1 MATTAY
7 EILSNRQDRPDGLPW
22 IRVAVFAAA
31 ALVVLAAAQAGLIG
45 AAPSK
50 ALVPLA
56 DWLSAFIAWF
66 SDTFRGVFRAAS
78 VLLAWPIE
86 LFRAALQWL
95 PWPTLV
101 LTAAGVGYLAGGNRL
116 ALFCAFTFIYILV
129 TGLWEPTAVTL
140 ALIAVAVPLSAAIA
154 LLLGI
159 AGFRWPLVWRILQP
173 MLDLM
178 QTIPTLAYLL
188 PILALF
194 GIGPMVAVVAS
205 AIYAIPPMVRAV
217 MHGLQRV
224 PPEIV
229 ESGLM
234 SGSNRKQLLAWVLVP
249 SAMPTIL
256 LGLNQTIMAGLS
268 MIVIASMVGGVSDIG
283 IEVYQTMKQ
292 AKFGRSILAGLV
304 IALLAMTMDRVSR
317 GFAGRSGE
325 GRRPSKASASAVLAL
340 LAAIAASIIAAWAVP
355 AIWTYPEAWVLR
367 PAPLLDAALNQFT
380 VVSFPVT
387 SALKT
392 YTTYFVLLP
401 LKMGLPQAM
410 RPNIWGIE
418 MSAVVTYIYAS
429 AVVAGCLLLLLARR
443 WALALGLGV
452 LGVYYYFGTV
462 GTPWLFT
469 IAMLTGV
476 GWLVGGWRVAM
487 VALVGMLFILLT
499 GNWERAMVS
508 LELTAVGV
516 AISVL
521 VGTTI
526 GVWAALNDRV
536 SAIVRPICDTLQT
549 MPIFVFLI
557 PAVMVFL
564 VGEFTALVAI
574 VLYAIVPPI
583 RYGELGI
590 RNVPGE
596 LTEAARMM
604 GVTRRQMLW
613 QVQLPVALPEIALGV
628 NQTVMM
634 ALAMVVIASLVGA
647 PGLGQDVLI
656 ALSQGDSGRG
666 LVAGLSIAALAI
678 VFDRIIQAWS
688 AERKRALG
696 LH

>member
-1 MATTAY
+1 MATT
-7 EILSNRQDRPDGLPW
+7 EHDILPVQPRRPADLPW
-22 IRVAVFAAA
+22 MRPVLFVAA
-31 ALVVLAAAQAGLIG
+31 ALAALAATEAGLVG
-45 AAPSK
+45 SAPST

-56 DWLSAFIAWF
+56 DWLSSALAWF
-66 SDTFRGVFRAAS
+66 SATFKDLFRAIS

-86 LFRAALQWL
+86 QIRAILQWL

-101 LTAAGVGYLAGGNRL
+101 LLFAAIGHLAGGVRL
-116 ALFCAFTFIYILV
+116 ALFCAATFVYIIV

-140 ALIAVAVPLSAAIA
+140 ALIAVAVPLSAVVA

-159 AGFRWPLVWRILQP
+159 ASFRWPAMWRVLQP
-173 MLDLM
+173 LLDLM

-188 PILALF
+188 PILVLF

-217 MHGLQRV
+217 VHGLQRV

-234 SGSNRKQLLAWVLVP
+234 SGSSRNQLLSWVLIP

-268 MIVIASMVGGVSDIG
+268 MVVIASMVGGVSDIG
-283 IEVYQTMKQ
+283 IEVFQTMKQ
-292 AKFGRSILAGLV
+292 AKFGRSIMAGLV

-317 GFAGRSGE
+317 GFAGRSSD
-325 GRRPSKASASAVLAL
+325 RNRPVHASPAAVVAFVAAVVAS
-340 LAAIAASIIAAWAVP
+340 LAAAWIVP
-355 AIWTYPEAWVLR
+355 DLRTYPEAWALR
-367 PAPLLDAALNQFT
+367 PAPLLDAALDWFT

-392 YTTYFVLLP
+392 YTAYFVLLP
-401 LKMGLPQAM
+401 LKNGLPQSV
-410 RPNIWGIE
+410 RPNVWGIE
-418 MSAVVTYIYAS
+418 MSSAVTYAYLS
-429 AVVAGCLLLLLARR
+429 AAAGGCLLLLLARH

-452 LGVYYYFGTV
+452 LAVYYYLGTV
-462 GTPWLFT
+462 ATPWLFT
-469 IAMLTGV
+469 IAVLSTA
-476 GWLVGGWRVAM
+476 GWWVGGWRVAL
-487 VALVGMLFILLT
+487 VALLGMLFILLA
-499 GNWERAMVS
+499 GNWERAMIS
-508 LELTAVGV
+508 LVLTAVGV
-516 AISVL
+516 TLSVIL
-521 VGTTI
+521 GSVI

-564 VGEFTALVAI
+564 VGEFTALVSI

-604 GVTRRQMLW
+604 GVTRGQMVW

-688 AERKRALG
+688 AARKRALG
-696 LH
+696 LN

>member
-1 MATTAY
+1 
-7 EILSNRQDRPDGLPW
+7 
-22 IRVAVFAAA
+22 
-31 ALVVLAAAQAGLIG
+31 
-45 AAPSK
+45 
-50 ALVPLA
+50 
-56 DWLSAFIAWF
+56 
-66 SDTFRGVFRAAS
+66 
-78 VLLAWPIE
+78 VLLAAII
-86 LFRAALQWL
+86 
-95 PWPTLV
+95 
-101 LTAAGVGYLAGGNRL
+101 GYLAGGVRL
-116 ALFCAFTFIYILV
+116 ALFCAVTYVYIIV
-129 TGLWEPTAVTL
+129 TGLWEPTADTM
-140 ALIAVAVPLSAAIA
+140 ALIAVAVPLSAVVA

-159 AGFRWPLVWRILQP
+159 ASFRWPAMWRVLQP
-173 MLDLM
+173 LLDLM

-188 PILALF
+188 PILVLF

-217 MHGLQRV
+217 VHGLQRV

-234 SGSNRKQLLAWVLVP
+234 SGSSRKQLLSWVLIP

-268 MIVIASMVGGVSDIG
+268 MVVIASMVGGVSDIG
-283 IEVYQTMKQ
+283 IEVFQTMKQ
-292 AKFGRSILAGLV
+292 AKFGRSIMAGLV

-317 GFAGRSGE
+317 GFAGRSSD
-325 GRRPSKASASAVLAL
+325 RNRPVHASPAAVVAFVAAVVAS
-340 LAAIAASIIAAWAVP
+340 LAAAWIVP
-355 AIWTYPEAWVLR
+355 DLRTYPEAWAVR
-367 PAPLLDAALNQFT
+367 PAPLLDAALEWVT

-392 YTTYFVLLP
+392 YTAYFVLLP
-401 LKMGLPQAM
+401 LKNGLPQAV
-410 RPNIWGIE
+410 RPNVWGIE
-418 MSAVVTYIYAS
+418 MSPAVTYAYVS
-429 AVVAGCLLLLLARR
+429 AVSGGCLLLLLARH

-452 LGVYYYFGTV
+452 LAVYYYLGTV

-469 IAMLTGV
+469 IAILSV
-476 GWLVGGWRVAM
+476 AGWWVGGWRVAL
-487 VALVGMLFILLT
+487 VALFGMLFILLA
-499 GNWERAMVS
+499 GNWERAMIS
-508 LELTAVGV
+508 LVLTAVGV
-516 AISVL
+516 TLSVIL
-521 VGTTI
+521 GSAI
-526 GVWAALNDRV
+526 GVWAALNNRV

-564 VGEFTALVAI
+564 VGEFTALVSI

-604 GVTRRQMLW
+604 GVTRRQMVW

-656 ALSQGDSGRG
+656 ALSRGDSGRG

-678 VFDRIIQAWS
+678 VFDRMIQAWS
-688 AERKRALG
+688 AKRKRALG
-696 LH
+696 LS

>member
-1 MATTAY
+1 MHNFPS
-7 EILSNRQDRPDGLPW
+7 EQLRRPTGVPW
-22 IRVAVFAAA
+22 ARL
-31 ALVVLAAAQAGLIG
+31 ALVAGGALLILGAAKAGMVG
-45 AAPSK
+45 AAPST

-56 DWLSAFIAWF
+56 DWLTAALSWF
-66 SDTFRGVFRAAS
+66 ADIFKGVFRALS
-78 VLLAWPIE
+78 TLLAWP
-86 LFRAALQWL
+86 LNQFRTALQSL
-95 PWPTLV
+95 PWPTVV
-101 LTAAGVGYLAGGNRL
+101 LLAASIGYLAGGARL
-116 ALFCAFTFIYILV
+116 ALFCAFTFLYIVV
-129 TGLWEPTAVTL
+129 TGLWEPSAVTL
-140 ALIAVAVPLSAAIA
+140 ALIAVAVPLSVVVA

-159 AGFRWPLVWRILQP
+159 AAFRWPSVWRLLQP
-173 MLDLM
+173 LLDLM

-205 AIYAIPPMVRAV
+205 AIYAIPPMVRALV
-217 MHGLQRV
+217 HGLQRV
-224 PPEIV
+224 SPEIV

-234 SGSNRKQLLAWVLVP
+234 AGSNRKQLLAWVLIP

-268 MIVIASMVGGVSDIG
+268 MVVIASMVGGVSDIG
-283 IEVYQTMKQ
+283 IEVFQTMKQ
-292 AKFGRSILAGLV
+292 AKFGHSIVAGLV

-317 GFAGRSGE
+317 GFAGRSNNSFE
-325 GRRPSKASASAVLAL
+325 AGRAAAVVAFLVIGVAS
-340 LAAIAASIIAAWAVP
+340 IAAAWVVP
-355 AIWTYPEAWVLR
+355 ALRFYPEEWVVR
-367 PAPLLDAALNQFT
+367 PAPHLDAALDWFT

-401 LKMGLPQAM
+401 LKTGLSQAV
-410 RPNIWGIE
+410 RPSVWGIE
-418 MSAVVTYIYAS
+418 MSPAVTYVYIS
-429 AVVAGCLLLLLARR
+429 AVSLGCLFFLLARR

-452 LGVYYYFGTV
+452 LAVYYYFGTV

-469 IAMLTGV
+469 IAVLTA
-476 GWLVGGWRVAM
+476 VGGWVGGRR
-487 VALVGMLFILLT
+487 VALVALLGMLFILLT
-499 GNWERAMVS
+499 GSWESAMVS
-508 LELTAVGV
+508 LEITAVGV
-516 AISVL
+516 ALSVL
-521 VGTTI
+521 LGSAI
-526 GVWAALNDRV
+526 GIWAALNDRV
-536 SAIVRPICDTLQT
+536 SAIIVRPICDTLQT

-604 GVTRRQMLW
+604 GVTRWQMLW
-613 QVQLPVALPEIALGV
+613 QVQLPIALPEIALGV
-628 NQTVMM
+628 NQAVMM
-634 ALAMVVIASLVGA
+634 ALSMVVIASLVGA

-666 LVAGLSIAALAI
+666 LVAGLSISALAI

-696 LH
+696 L

>member
-1 MATTAY
+1 MASMAQDV
-7 EILSNRQDRPDGLPW
+7 LPDLRRRPNRLPLL
-22 IRVAVFAAA
+22 RL
-31 ALVVLAAAQAGLIG
+31 ALVAGASTAILAAGQTGRLAAAPAE
-45 AAPSK
+45 AV
-50 ALVPLA
+50 VPLA
-56 DWLSAFIAWF
+56 DWLSAFLTWF
-66 SDTFRGVFRAAS
+66 SDTFQALFRALS
-78 VLLAWPIE
+78 LLLAWPIE
-86 LFRAALQWL
+86 QIRAMLQWL

-101 LTAAGVGYLAGGNRL
+101 LTAAAIGQMAGGRRL
-116 ALFCAFTFIYILV
+116 AAFCALTFLYIIAI
-129 TGLWEPTAVTL
+129 GLWEPTAVTL
-140 ALIAVAVPLSAAIA
+140 ALIAVAVPLSALLA

-159 AGFRWPLVWRILQP
+159 AAFLWPPIWRLLQP
-173 MLDLM
+173 LLDLM

-194 GIGPMVAVVAS
+194 GIGPMIAVVAS

-217 MHGLQRV
+217 VHGLQRI

-234 SGSNRKQLLAWVLVP
+234 SGSNRRQLLAWVLVP

-268 MIVIASMVGGVSDIG
+268 MVVIASMVGGVSDIG
-283 IEVYQTMKQ
+283 IEVYQAMKQ

-317 GFAGRSGE
+317 GFAGRSGDGE
-325 GRRPSKASASAVLAL
+325 PVALATRGAALVL
-340 LAAIAASIIAAWAVP
+340 LAAAGASLAAAWAVP
-355 AIWTYPEAWVLR
+355 ALRTYPEAWVLR
-367 PAPLLDAALNQFT
+367 PAPLLDAALDWFT

-392 YTTYFVLLP
+392 YTAYFVLLP
-401 LKMGLPQAM
+401 LKIGLPQAV
-410 RPNIWGIE
+410 RPNVWGFE
-418 MSAVVTYIYAS
+418 MSAAVTYGYV
-429 AVVAGCLLLLLARR
+429 AVLAACSLGLLLARH
-443 WALALGLGV
+443 WAPALGLGV
-452 LGVYYYFGTV
+452 LGIYYYFGTT

-469 IAMLTGV
+469 IALLTAAGC
-476 GWLVGGWRVAM
+476 WVGGWRVGL
-487 VALVGMLFILLT
+487 VALLGMLFILLT
-499 GNWERAMVS
+499 GSWDRAMVS

-516 AISVL
+516 AVSVL
-521 VGTTI
+521 AGTAI

-536 SAIVRPICDTLQT
+536 SAVVRPICDTLQT

-590 RNVPGE
+590 RGVPPE

-604 GVTRRQMLW
+604 GVTRLQMLW

-634 ALAMVVIASLVGA
+634 ALTMVVIASLVGA

-656 ALSQGDSGRG
+656 ALSRGDAGRG

-678 VFDRIIQAWS
+678 VFDRIVQAWS

-696 LH
+696 LQ